1 MAATAP
7 SAVVNRTNAQA
18 WPERL
23 PPRITK
29 TSSTSPCSE
38 KICRENR
45 NVNSWRVV
53 QKARLSHRLQSGL
66 VAAGRRAPHKE
77 LVLGEILSG
86 PAVEPAHWHCR
97 QRSSWALHRAAD
109 PIPTDR
115 RSQIASCIN
124 DQRRQEI
131 RRRVLSGG
139 SGKVRRPRFGE
150 RGKPFARVHRRWSGP
165 CNLSTLPKPARSPRD
180 TYARRPPRAPRA
192 GPPARKEFQ
201 PPPQRRHQ
209 SLRMLPLAAVGS
221 RSRGRLWERRGRNP
235 AMHQE
240 GSLPLALLTSL
251 IGSRGRR

>member
-53 QKARLSHRLQSGL
+53 QKARLPHRLQSGL

-86 PAVEPAHWHCR
+86 PAVETAHCR
-97 QRSSWALHRAAD
+97 LRRALHRR
-109 PIPTDR
+109 PLPTE
-115 RSQIASCIN
+115 A
-124 DQRRQEI
+124 
-131 RRRVLSGG
+131 
-139 SGKVRRPRFGE
+139 
-150 RGKPFARVHRRWSGP
+150 
-165 CNLSTLPKPARSPRD
+165 
-180 TYARRPPRAPRA
+180 
-192 GPPARKEFQ
+192 
-201 PPPQRRHQ
+201 
-209 SLRMLPLAAVGS
+209 
-221 RSRGRLWERRGRNP
+221 
-235 AMHQE
+235 
-240 GSLPLALLTSL
+240 
-251 IGSRGRR
+251 

>member
-115 RSQIASCIN
+115 RSQITSCIN

-131 RRRVLSGG
+131 TRRVLSGG
-139 SGKVRRPRFGE
+139 SGKVRRPRFG
-150 RGKPFARVHRRWSGP
+150 V
-165 CNLSTLPKPARSPRD
+165 
-180 TYARRPPRAPRA
+180 
-192 GPPARKEFQ
+192 
-201 PPPQRRHQ
+201 
-209 SLRMLPLAAVGS
+209 
-221 RSRGRLWERRGRNP
+221 
-235 AMHQE
+235 
-240 GSLPLALLTSL
+240 
-251 IGSRGRR
+251 